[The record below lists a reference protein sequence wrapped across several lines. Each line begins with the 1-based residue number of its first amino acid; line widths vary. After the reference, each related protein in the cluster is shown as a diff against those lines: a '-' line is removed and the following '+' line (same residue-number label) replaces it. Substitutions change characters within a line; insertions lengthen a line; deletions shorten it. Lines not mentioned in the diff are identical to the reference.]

1 MAARSYRTTQAGP
14 ASTNR
19 FIVPQEP
26 LVDVVTNLRTNAQAS
41 GAAAVASTAGR
52 LKLDTGSGD
61 GFTPDA
67 TPSKS
72 RGMNQALADMATAA
86 TISKV
91 AGYVGIAAPGPIG
104 MVASGVAIGASA
116 LSRAADVQ
124 YSNMRVDKEESTK
137 AARKA
142 NEIGFFSGV
151 TQDAKNFINSPI
163 DYTVNEIKTG
173 VSNLEDD
180 LTALGRGAAAIPGK
194 VAVGAQTLAV
204 NLGLAQSRNATG
216 PASRATK
223 DPINERATRA
233 ERSSVS
239 KANQEAVDLRAAKE
253 AAQAER
259 AASVAAANARGRN
272 SNVGNR
278 SSSTSST
285 RNSGF
290 SGGSAVDF
298 GGGNTFSSDF

>member
-1 MAARSYRTTQAGP
+1 
-14 ASTNR
+14 
-19 FIVPQEP
+19 
-26 LVDVVTNLRTNAQAS
+26 
-41 GAAAVASTAGR
+41 
-52 LKLDTGSGD
+52 
-61 GFTPDA
+61 
-67 TPSKS
+67 
-72 RGMNQALADMATAA
+72 MNQALADMATAA

-124 YSNMRVDKEESTK
+124 YSNMRSDKEGASKT
-137 AARKA
+137 
-142 NEIGFFSGV
+142 NNIGFFSGV
-151 TQDAKNFINSPI
+151 IQDAKDFANAPI
-163 DYTVNEIKTG
+163 DYTVNEVKTT
-173 VSNLEDD
+173 VNNLGDE
-180 LTALGRGAAAIPGK
+180 LTAFGRGAAGLPGK